1 MEREAYQPPTASGPP
16 RGANSDALDG
26 RANMIYICGDCGNHV
41 SIRKDSNIA
50 CPACAG
56 RVLYKQRTKRMVQ
69 FEAR

>member
-16 RGANSDALDG
+16 RGATNDALDN
-26 RANMIYICGDCGNHV
+26 RANMTYTCGDCGWNV
-41 SIRKDSNIA
+41 TIRKDSNIA
-50 CPACAG
+50 CTNCAG